1 MDAEQ
6 QVSVLLL
13 DAAVLMVVGMG
24 VVFSFLMILV
34 FAVQGMSRLLRHSS
48 PALPAT
54 VATTQQTAISPSVV
68 AAISAAIEHHQ
79 NKIRD
84 KNEPTI
90 ITD

>member
-1 MDAEQ
+1 MGAEQ

-48 PALPAT
+48 PALPAA
-54 VATTQQTAISPSVV
+54 VATTQQATVSPSVV

-79 NKIRD
+79 KQNKG
-84 KNEPTI
+84 
-90 ITD
+90 

>member
-54 VATTQQTAISPSVV
+54 VATTQQAAISPSVV

-79 NKIRD
+79 KQNKG
-84 KNEPTI
+84 
-90 ITD
+90 